1 MPKSYSQFDYDDLK
15 ELGLQVGEK
24 AFMHE
29 LNYTPIKASDYLK
42 TTLERNLR
50 RKLRSEKAKSEFL
63 ISPILAELEELNLQ
77 RFALYS
83 GYKFNVL
90 PKQGLN
96 GFCDFVLSF
105 EPTAFRIEAPIFY
118 IVEAKNELLE
128 GGIPQCVAELYAA
141 QIFNERAGKP
151 RPILYGAVT
160 FGHEWKFIRF
170 IGKEAE
176 VDTSTFYLNQ
186 LDQILGIMQYIV
198 DNA

>member
-1 MPKSYSQFDYDDLK
+1 MPRSYSQFDYDDLK
-15 ELGLQVGEK
+15 DLNLQVGEK
-24 AFMHE
+24 AFMHQI
-29 LNYTPIKASDYLK
+29 NYAPIEPSAYLK

-50 RKLRSEKAKSEFL
+50 RKLKSEKAKSEFL

-77 RFALYS
+77 KFAFYS
-83 GYKFNVL
+83 GYKFNVE
-90 PKQGLN
+90 PKQGLR

-105 EPTAFRIEAPIFY
+105 EPTAFRIEAPVFC
-118 IVEAKNELLE
+118 IVEAKNENLE
-128 GGIPQCVAELYAA
+128 GGVPQCVAELYAA
-141 QIFNERAGKP
+141 QIFNDRVGKS

-176 VDTSTFYLNQ
+176 VDTNVFYLNQ
-186 LDQILGIMQYIV
+186 LPQILGIMQYIV

>member
-29 LNYTPIKASDYLK
+29 LKYAPIKPSEYLK
-42 TTLERNLR
+42 TTLERNMR

-63 ISPILAELEELNLQ
+63 ISPVLSELEELNLQ
-77 RFALYS
+77 KFAFYS
-83 GYKFNVL
+83 GYKFNVE
-90 PKQGLN
+90 PKQGLS

-105 EPTAFRIEAPIFY
+105 EPTAFRIEAPVFC
-118 IVEAKNELLE
+118 IVESKNENLE

-141 QIFNERAGKP
+141 QIFNNRAGKP

-170 IGKEAE
+170 MDKEAQ
-176 VDTSTFYLNQ
+176 VDTSIFYLNQ

>member
-24 AFMHE
+24 AFMHQIA
-29 LNYTPIKASDYLK
+29 YTPIIPSAYLT
-42 TTLERNLR
+42 TTLQRNLR

-63 ISPILAELEELNLQ
+63 ISPILAELEELNLD
-77 RFALYS
+77 RFACYS
-83 GYKFNVL
+83 GYKFNVS
-90 PKQGLN
+90 PKQGLS

-105 EPTAFRIEAPIFY
+105 EPTAFRIEAPVFC
-118 IVEAKNELLE
+118 IVEAKNDILE

-141 QIFNERAGKP
+141 QIFNERSGKP

>member
-15 ELGLQVGEK
+15 DLGLVVGEK
-24 AFMHE
+24 AFIHQII
-29 LNYTPIKASDYLK
+29 YTPIPPSDFLK
-42 TTLERNLR
+42 VTLQRNLR

-63 ISPILAELEELNLQ
+63 ISPVLSELEELNLQ
-77 RFALYS
+77 KFAFYS
-83 GYKFNVL
+83 GYKFNVE

-105 EPTAFRIEAPIFY
+105 EPTAFRIEAPVFC
-118 IVEAKNELLE
+118 IVEAKNENLE
-128 GGIPQCVAELYAA
+128 SGVPQCVAELYAA
-141 QIFNERAGKP
+141 QIFNARVGKS

-170 IGKEAE
+170 IDKEAQ
-176 VDTSTFYLNQ
+176 VDTSVFYLNQ